1 MKRIKVLFLDV
12 INSKEPEIIEVNN
25 QNTKDFK
32 KLIGCDTITITQRLF
47 GGKSY
52 CVVADDVG
60 LFKENKKLSVF
71 SHNIYERI
79 YGNVIIA
86 NFDGREDLESLTNV
100 DLVRILSCRAR
111 YVTDKAYPVLKAGNY
126 N

>member
-1 MKRIKVLFLDV
+1 MNKIKVLFLDV
-12 INSKEPEIIEVNN
+12 ENAKEPEIIEINN

-32 KLIGCDTITITQRLF
+32 KLIGCNTINITQRSF
-47 GGKSY
+47 GGKTY

-71 SHNIYERI
+71 SHNVYERI

-86 NFDGREDLESLTNV
+86 NFDGCEDLESLTSV
-100 DLVRILSCRAR
+100 DLIRILSCKAR